1 MEIAFDTTKD
11 AVNLEKHGVS
21 LAAAAMVEWEDALTW
36 TDDRRNYGEARM
48 CAIAYIGDRLHYVV
62 YVDRAEARRIISLR
76 KANLREVKRYAE
88 A

>member
-1 MEIAFDTTKD
+1 MDIAFDTNKD
-11 AVNLEKHGVS
+11 AANLEKHGVS
-21 LAAAAMVEWEDALTW
+21 LAAAAMIEWDDALTW
-36 TDDRRNYGEARM
+36 ADDRHSYGEARM